1 MDPKLAILFV
11 LFGAIIGL
19 SYLRAEHMARIKN
32 GLALR
37 RWRKTEPTASEI

>member
-1 MDPKLAILFV
+1 MDPKLTILFV

-19 SYLRAEHMARIKN
+19 SYLQAEHMERVKDR
-32 GLALR
+32 LALR

>member
-1 MDPKLAILFV
+1 MDPKLAILVV

-19 SYLRAEHMARIKN
+19 SYLRAEHLARIKDRPVF
-32 GLALR
+32 R